1 MLDVRR
7 GRAAHELPARS
18 SSSAASHRDAAAM
31 AAPLS
36 EENKLA
42 QDLLL
47 QMKDYTPTVRRLAA
61 SPSHPQPLL
70 LRIQPLLPPKRSQP
84 RCPSLHN
91 RYRTR

>member
-1 MLDVRR
+1 MLKALGFTASLDYMFL
-7 GRAAHELPARS
+7 RAQISVPNLRPRPQAPLLRTHG
-18 SSSAASHRDAAAM
+18 AAPTGLAAM

-61 SPSHPQPLL
+61 SPSHPQP
-70 LRIQPLLPPKRSQP
+70 
-84 RCPSLHN
+84 CC
-91 RYRTR
+91 

>member
-1 MLDVRR
+1 
-7 GRAAHELPARS
+7 
-18 SSSAASHRDAAAM
+18 M

-61 SPSHPQPLL
+61 SPSHPQPCG
-70 LRIQPLLPPKRSQP
+70 S
-84 RCPSLHN
+84 
-91 RYRTR
+91 TT